1 MRNRYFNY
9 FDVRHGESM
18 YLRKRSDKD
27 IWQHL
32 YELPLVETEKE
43 LTIGE
48 LQKDERFKALF
59 EATLNVKIQYIRQIK
74 HVLSHQIIYAIFYK
88 VEVSEIRLDKDY
100 LKIAAADIDDYP
112 VSRLVHKYLEQL

>member
-1 MRNRYFNY
+1 
-9 FDVRHGESM
+9 M

-27 IWQHL
+27 IWQNL
-32 YELPLVETEKE
+32 YELPLLETEKE
-43 LTIGE
+43 LTVEE
-48 LQKDERFKALF
+48 LQKDEKFKALF
-59 EATLNVKIQYIRQIK
+59 EATSNVKIQHIRQIK